1 MTEEKKARRALVTG
15 ASRGIGASIAKELA
29 KNGYPVVLNYRA
41 NASAAETVKKE
52 IEDAGGEAFLA
63 PFDVANGPETAKAI
77 EELKAADPRPIGVLV
92 NNAGVARDNVFAM
105 MSWEEWST
113 VMRTTLDGFY
123 FVTQPLVMDM
133 MRARWGRII
142 NISSVSGVI
151 GNRGQVNY
159 SAAKAGIIGATR
171 ALSKECAKRKVTVNC
186 VAPGVI
192 ETEMIE
198 GLPMEMVLPMIPMQR
213 VGTPDEVAGIVAFLA
228 SDAASYITGQVIGVN
243 GGFC

>member
-1 MTEEKKARRALVTG
+1 VTREGKPRALVTG
-15 ASRGIGASIAKELA
+15 ASRGIGAAIAKALA
-29 KNGYPVVLNYRA
+29 GDGFPVILNYRS
-41 NASAAETVKKE
+41 NAEAAEAVKKE
-52 IEDAGGEAFLA
+52 IEGAGGEAFLA
-63 PFDVANGPETAKAI
+63 PFDVANGPETLKAI
-77 EELKAADPRPIGVLV
+77 EDLKTVDPRPIGVLV

-105 MSWEEWST
+105 MTWEEWNT

-133 MRARWGRII
+133 MRARSGRII

-186 VAPGVI
+186 VAPGII
-192 ETEMIE
+192 ETEMIA

-213 VGTPDEVAGIVAFLA
+213 VGTPEEVAGIVAFLA
-228 SDAASYITGQVIGVN
+228 SDAASYITGQIIGVN

>member
-1 MTEEKKARRALVTG
+1 MMT
-15 ASRGIGASIAKELA
+15 
-29 KNGYPVVLNYRA
+29 
-41 NASAAETVKKE
+41 
-52 IEDAGGEAFLA
+52 
-63 PFDVANGPETAKAI
+63 
-77 EELKAADPRPIGVLV
+77 
-92 NNAGVARDNVFAM
+92 
-105 MSWEEWST
+105 WEEWNT

-133 MRARWGRII
+133 MRARSGRII

-186 VAPGVI
+186 VAPGII
-192 ETEMIE
+192 ETEMIA

-213 VGTPDEVAGIVAFLA
+213 VGTPEEVAGIVAFLA
-228 SDAASYITGQVIGVN
+228 SDAASYITGQIIGVN